1 MNLIVDIGNSTVKAA
16 IFDGK
21 TMVTRR
27 RLAENVTDTIATLT
41 AGYHIEACAWTS
53 VGKPQPE
60 TEAFLN
66 QLAERT
72 LHVTGTTPT
81 PLACDYRTPA
91 TLGADRL
98 ASAVG
103 AFFLCPGR
111 DLLVVDAGTC
121 ITCDYISSG
130 GRYLGGNISPGLGMR
145 LRAMN
150 QQTARLPLVTVEEEP
165 PAIGCDTPTAL
176 RAGAVR
182 GLRYEIAGY
191 VKDFRSR
198 HPEGHVFVTGGNAP
212 RLAQGQN
219 AEFCDTLV
227 ETGINQILLYNR

>member
-27 RLAENVTDTIATLT
+27 RLSENVTDAIATLT

-98 ASAVG
+98 ASAAG

-121 ITCDYISSG
+121 ITCDYISSD

-150 QQTARLPLVTVEEEP
+150 QQTARLPLVTFEEDP
-165 PAIGCDTPTAL
+165 PAIGYDTPTAL

-182 GLRYEIAGY
+182 GLRYEVAGY
-191 VKDFRSR
+191 VKDFRSQ
-198 HPEGHVFVTGGNAP
+198 HPDGHVFVTGGNAP
-212 RLAQGQN
+212 RLAQGLN

>member
-21 TMVTRR
+21 TMVIRR
-27 RLAENVTDTIATLT
+27 RFAENVTDAIATLT
-41 AGYHIEACAWTS
+41 ASFHIDACAWTS

-60 TEAFLN
+60 TEALLN
-66 QLAERT
+66 QVAERT
-72 LHVTGTTPT
+72 LHVSGTTPT
-81 PLACDYRTPA
+81 PLACDYHTPA

-103 AFFLCPGR
+103 ASFLCPSR
-111 DLLVVDAGTC
+111 ALLVVDAGTC
-121 ITCDYISSG
+121 ITCDYISSDAH
-130 GRYLGGNISPGLGMR
+130 YLGGNISPGLGMR

-150 QQTARLPLVTVEEEP
+150 RQTARLPLVTVEDEP
-165 PAIGCDTPTAL
+165 PAIGYDTQTAL
-176 RAGAVR
+176 RAGVMR

-191 VKDFRSR
+191 VKDFHSQ
-198 HPEGHVFVTGGNAP
+198 HPGGHVFLTGGNAP
-212 RLAQGQN
+212 RLAQGLN